1 VETSYT
7 HYFISSIFSF
17 VFLVSLFT
25 YTWLPRC
32 KQCLIWYSS
41 FVASYGWNT
50 RLCLYTADLVLFV
63 AFYINIRLFMDY
75 LFHVYGFLYHE
86 QYDAADLQLLCVCMV
101 SVVWYMC
108 LLVNSYLATSHPF
121 TVPTLFQLLVADLLI
136 LDSGHRS
143 SRIFGITTAEHTLGV
158 SSQLGEKRFN
168 CEDLLF
174 LALLLL
180 CLAEILLCHNWC
192 VCQDLCYE

>member
-1 VETSYT
+1 M
-7 HYFISSIFSF
+7 
-17 VFLVSLFT
+17 
-25 YTWLPRC
+25 
-32 KQCLIWYSS
+32 
-41 FVASYGWNT
+41 ASYGWNT

-63 AFYINIRLFMDY
+63 AFYINIYLFMD
-75 LFHVYGFLYHE
+75 LFHVYGFLSHG

-101 SVVWYMC
+101 LVMWYMC
-108 LLVNSYLATSHPF
+108 LLVNSYLATSHTFP
-121 TVPTLFQLLVADLLI
+121 VPTLFQLLFADLLI

-174 LALLLL
+174 LALLFF
-180 CLAEILLCHNWC
+180 A
-192 VCQDLCYE
+192 